1 MALYL
6 ISYDIKSYD
15 KDEYPNLWAKLEQ
28 IGAVKILFS
37 EWVVIDDVGKAN
49 DIYSS
54 IAPCVVASDRLL
66 IQELTKDAQWDKLLI
81 SDEAFRKLLAHA
93 RG

>member
-15 KDEYPNLWAKLEQ
+15 KDEYPNLWAKLEE

-37 EWVVIDDVGKAN
+37 EWVVVGDGGQAQS
-49 DIYSS
+49 IYSS
-54 IAPCVVASDRLL
+54 IAPCTIASDRLL
-66 IQELTKDAQWDKLLI
+66 VLELTKDAYWDKLLI
-81 SDEAFRKLLAHA
+81 ADSAFGDLLSYA

>member
-15 KDEYPNLWAKLEQ
+15 KDEYPNLWAKLEEL
-28 IGAVKILFS
+28 GATKILFS
-37 EWVVIDDVGKAN
+37 EWVIVRNVGQSTA
-49 DIYSS
+49 IYDA
-54 IAPCVVASDRLL
+54 IAPCVIASDRLL
-66 IQELTKDAQWDKLLI
+66 VQELTKDATWDKLLI
-81 SDEAFRKLLAHA
+81 TDDDFRDLLGNA

>member
-15 KDEYPNLWAKLEQ
+15 KKEYPELYAKLDELD
-28 IGAVKILFS
+28 AVRILFS
-37 EWVVIDDVGKAN
+37 EWVVVADKGRASAL
-49 DIYSS
+49 YSA
-54 IAPCVVASDRLL
+54 IAPCINLPDRLL
-66 IQELTKDAQWDKLLI
+66 VQELTKDAQWDKLLI
-81 SDEAFRKLLAHA
+81 TDSAFQSLLKDA